1 LYARKNSVERVMNPI
16 APQVMRTVDE
26 RRALQGVRGDLLVSF
41 LVDQVLDLVE
51 AVSWVWSGRAKPA

>member
-1 LYARKNSVERVMNPI
+1 MNPI